1 MREPRLLLTRRDRK
15 KRGPDDSHE
24 SHKSSDAGDIA
35 DGPGPARMHLFERD
49 DDGAP
54 GAHGAYPLVDEGRV
68 MPETVGDLVAV
79 FLGLTALWFLWDVLI
94 GGHHQRRGRSKP
106 ERAGRLTRH

>member
-1 MREPRLLLTRRDRK
+1 
-15 KRGPDDSHE
+15 
-24 SHKSSDAGDIA
+24 
-35 DGPGPARMHLFERD
+35 
-49 DDGAP
+49 
-54 GAHGAYPLVDEGRV
+54 

-94 GGHHQRRGRSKP
+94 GGDHQRRGRSKP